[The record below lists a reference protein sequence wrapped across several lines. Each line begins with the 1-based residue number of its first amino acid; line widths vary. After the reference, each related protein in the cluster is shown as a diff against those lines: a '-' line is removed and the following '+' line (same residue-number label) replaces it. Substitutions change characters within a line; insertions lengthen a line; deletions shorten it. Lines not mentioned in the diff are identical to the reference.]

1 MHLSTV
7 HGSGYYSGGAY
18 SAHTLV
24 RRAEM
29 TSNMWIAIAAGV
41 FVLIL
46 LLCIGH
52 AVAQRKF
59 ENGMRQKNKHAQ
71 WYGQQRV

>member
-7 HGSGYYSGGAY
+7 HGSSYN
-18 SAHTLV
+18 SAGVKSANTLV

-29 TSNMWIAIAAGV
+29 GSNMWIGIAAGI
-41 FVLIL
+41 FVLFVL
-46 LLCIGH
+46 VYIGH
-52 AVAQRKF
+52 AFAQRKF
-59 ENGMRQKNKHAQ
+59 NKDMQKKHAQ